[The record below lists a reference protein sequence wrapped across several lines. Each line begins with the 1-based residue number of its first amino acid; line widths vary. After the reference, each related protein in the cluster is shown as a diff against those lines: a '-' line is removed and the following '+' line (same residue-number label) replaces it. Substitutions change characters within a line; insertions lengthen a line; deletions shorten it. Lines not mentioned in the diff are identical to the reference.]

1 MEDGWYVTAPIFK
14 HVLLNKAVNY
24 RDYMASVTD
33 KYGAFVE

>member
-1 MEDGWYVTAPIFK
+1 MQEGRYVTAPIFK
-14 HVLLNKAVNY
+14 HVLLNNAVNY